1 MSSKRHRKGRSRP
14 RAATAGS
21 SARAASAPS
30 SKPFPKTALAGA
42 LLVVATFAVFAPVLR
57 NGFVS
62 YDDEEYVLR
71 NSHVRTGLTGANLT
85 WAITAT
91 DAANWHPVTWISHM
105 ADVSLFGLAPAGHHF
120 TSLLFHCASVLLVF
134 LLLRRATGA
143 MGRSAAVAAL
153 FALHPLRVESVAW
166 IAERKDVLSAFFGLL
181 AIGAW
186 ARWTRERRGGLYA
199 ASLGLYALSL
209 MSKPTLVTLP
219 LLLLV
224 LDFWPLE
231 RLASGPAPDRRAR
244 LRSLLLEKVPYLALA
259 AVGAALAY
267 RAQRGGGATG
277 ALDVPLGLRLENAVV
292 APIRYVGKLL
302 WPAKLAALYPH
313 PGAAL
318 GWKAWVSAAVL
329 IAATV
334 LVLRARRRK
343 PYLCA
348 GWIWYLAALLPVLGI
363 VQVGWQAFADRY
375 TYMPSLGLAAA
386 AVWGVASAA
395 EGRISPRALAAATA
409 AVLAAL
415 SFLTVRQLST
425 WRDSLALY
433 THALEATGPNETMEI
448 DLGNELARRGRT
460 EEAARHFEAALRAA
474 PGSADALYALGG
486 LALSENRYAEA
497 RAKFEEAAR
506 RHPDFA
512 PAHVQTAVSLI
523 REGRPSDA
531 IPHVERALAIRAGS
545 PEALYVFG
553 SALDAQGKAAEAE
566 AKYEAA
572 LKARP
577 DYPEA
582 HVNLGDLLLARGRPR
597 EAIPH
602 FEAALRSNPEFSEAR
617 QGLEE
622 AKKRAGG

>member
-14 RAATAGS
+14 RTAAAGS

-30 SKPFPKTALAGA
+30 SKPFPDTAFVGA

-71 NSHVRTGLTGANLT
+71 NAHVRSGLTFGNAA
-85 WAITAT
+85 WAVTAT
-91 DAANWHPVTWISHM
+91 EAANWHPVTWISHM
-105 ADVSLFGLAPAGHHF
+105 ADVSLFGMAPAGHHF
-120 TSLLFHCASVLLVF
+120 TSLLFHCANVLLVF

-143 MGRSAAVAAL
+143 TGRSAAVAAL

-166 IAERKDVLSAFFGLL
+166 VAERKDVLSAFFGLL

-186 ARWTRERRGGLYA
+186 ARWTRERRAGLYA

-224 LDFWPLE
+224 LDLWPLE
-231 RLASGPAPDRRAR
+231 RLASEPAGERRTP
-244 LRSLLLEKVPYLALA
+244 LRALLLEKVPYLVLA
-259 AVGAALAY
+259 AAGAALAY
-267 RAQRGGGATG
+267 RAQRGGGATA

-302 WPAKLAALYPH
+302 WPAKLAVLYPH
-313 PGAAL
+313 PGATL
-318 GWKAWVSAAVL
+318 GWKAWMSAAAV
-329 IAATV
+329 IAVTV
-334 LVLRARRRK
+334 LVLRARRSR

-348 GWIWYLAALLPVLGI
+348 GWLWYLVALLPVVGI
-363 VQVGWQAFADRY
+363 VQVGWQALADRY
-375 TYMPSLGLAAA
+375 TYIPSLGLAAA
-386 AVWGVASAA
+386 AVWGIASAA
-395 EGRISPRALAAATA
+395 EGRVPSRALAAATV

-415 SFLTVRQLST
+415 SFVTVRQLST
-425 WRDSLALY
+425 WRDSLTLF

-545 PEALYVFG
+545 AEALYVFG

-602 FEAALRSNPEFSEAR
+602 FEAALRANPEFSEAR

-622 AKKRAGG
+622 ARKRAGG